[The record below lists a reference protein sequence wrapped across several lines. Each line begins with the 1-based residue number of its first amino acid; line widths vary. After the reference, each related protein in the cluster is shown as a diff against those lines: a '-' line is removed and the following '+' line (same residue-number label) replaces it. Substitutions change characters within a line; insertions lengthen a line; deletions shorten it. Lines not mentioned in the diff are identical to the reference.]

1 VTDLPASLRALLGSR
16 KAAFGAAVVAAFAVM
31 AVAGGVVVGDPTAF
45 VAVPHLPPSWSHLL
59 GTTGQ
64 GQDVLAQTVAGA
76 RITLTVGFTVG
87 LFVTLVG
94 AFIGITAGFLGGRA
108 DAVLSVLINVFLVI
122 PGLPLAIVLA
132 AYLPPGP
139 GSIILVLSFAGWAWS
154 ARVFRA
160 QALTLRNREFIQ
172 AAIVSGEGPLR
183 VVFVEL
189 LPNMAS
195 LVASAFITTTVY
207 AIGAEVGL
215 EFLGLGDPGSV
226 TWGTNLYWASNDS
239 ALLTGAWWTFVPTG
253 VCVALVGFGLTMLSY
268 AIDEVTNPRLAAG
281 RESEPPVP
289 VERALTPSAEAG
301 EAGEP
306 SLAAAAEELRRGQRD
321 PSPPERQPEALPPDA
336 TPPPENAAPM
346 PPPAGALLTVQNLT
360 VRYRG
365 RDQPA
370 LDGVS
375 LAIHPGEIFG
385 LAGESGSGKSTFGD
399 AVLRLLPAWARASG
413 EIRFAERD
421 VLALGPEELRAFRF
435 REISVVMQSALDAL
449 NPVAT
454 IAEQI
459 TDVVLAHQPFTPA
472 AARER
477 AATLLHMVGLEAAR
491 LDAFPHTLSGGARQR
506 VALAIALALDP
517 RLVILDEA
525 TTALDVVTQ
534 RELLDRLSELRA
546 TLGLTVLFITHDLP
560 LLLARC
566 DRVGVLYRGRLVDV
580 APAAHLPRVARHPY
594 TRRLLSAFPSLGPAP
609 DLGGDRPEAVSGEIG
624 GGGR

>member
-1 VTDLPASLRALLGSR
+1 MTELSASLRGFLASR
-16 KAAFGAAVVAAFAVM
+16 KAVFGAAVVAAFAVM
-31 AVAGGVVVGDPTAF
+31 AIAGPAVLGDPTAF

-76 RITLTVGFTVG
+76 RVTLTVGFTVG
-87 LFVTLVG
+87 FFVTLVG
-94 AFIGITAGFLGGRA
+94 AFIGITAGYLGGRA

-139 GSIILVLSFAGWAWS
+139 ASIILVLSFAGWAWS

-160 QALTLRNREFIQ
+160 QALTLRHREFIQ

-253 VCVALVGFGLTMLSY
+253 VCVALVGFALTMLSY
-268 AIDEVTNPRLAAG
+268 AIDEVTNPRLAAD
-281 RESEPPVP
+281 REAEPSAAP
-289 VERALTPSAEAG
+289 VERAITPAG
-301 EAGEP
+301 EAGLAAE
-306 SLAAAAEELRRGQRD
+306 AAAAAQAADAPAR
-321 PSPPERQPEALPPDA
+321 ERLPADA
-336 TPPPENAAPM
+336 TPPPVVTAPM
-346 PPPAGALLTVQNLT
+346 PPPAGALLSVQNLT

-365 RDQPA
+365 REHPA

-375 LAIHPGEIFG
+375 LAIRPGEIFG
-385 LAGESGSGKSTFGD
+385 LAGESGSGKSTFAD
-399 AVLRLLPAWARASG
+399 ALLRLLPSWARASG
-413 EIRFAERD
+413 EIRFADRD
-421 VLALGPEELRAFRF
+421 VLAFGPEELRAFRF
-435 REISVVMQSALDAL
+435 REVSVVMQSALDAL

-454 IAEQI
+454 VAEQI
-459 TDVVLAHQPFTPA
+459 IDVVLAHQPFTQA

-477 AATLLHMVGLEAAR
+477 AATLLHMVGLEASR

-546 TLGLTVLFITHDLP
+546 TLGLSVLFITHDLP

-580 APAAHLPRVARHPY
+580 APAANLARVARHPY
-594 TRRLLSAFPSLGPAP
+594 TRRLLAAFPSLGPTP
-609 DLGGDRPEAVSGEIG
+609 EPGGDRPEPVAGELG
-624 GGGR
+624 GGGAR

>member
-1 VTDLPASLRALLGSR
+1 VIDLPASLRGLLASR

-31 AVAGGVVVGDPTAF
+31 ALAGPMVVGDPTAF

-76 RITLTVGFTVG
+76 RVTLGVGFTVG
-87 LFVTLVG
+87 LFVTVVG

-139 GSIILVLSFAGWAWS
+139 ASIVVVLSFAGWAWS

-172 AAIVSGEGPLR
+172 AAIVSGEGALR

-189 LPNMAS
+189 MPNMAS

-253 VCVALVGFGLTMLSY
+253 VCVALVGFALTMLSY

-281 RESEPPVP
+281 RDADLPLP
-289 VERALTPSAEAG
+289 VERTITPSGAIEPEA
-301 EAGEP
+301 
-306 SLAAAAEELRRGQRD
+306 
-321 PSPPERQPEALPPDA
+321 SPPPETISPPSDA
-336 TPPPENAAPM
+336 TPPPEVIASAA
-346 PPPAGALLTVQNLT
+346 PPAGALLSVIGLT

-365 RDQPA
+365 REHPA

-375 LAIHPGEIFG
+375 LAIQPGEIFG

-399 AVLRLLPAWARASG
+399 AMLRLLPSWARASG
-413 EIRFAERD
+413 EIRFADRD
-421 VLALGPEELRAFRF
+421 VLALAPEELRAFRF
-435 REISVVMQSALDAL
+435 REISVVLQSALDAL
-449 NPVAT
+449 SPVAT
-454 IAEQI
+454 VAEQI
-459 TDVVLAHQPFTPA
+459 IDVVLAHQPFTPA

-491 LDAFPHTLSGGARQR
+491 LDSFPHTLSGGARQR

-517 RLVILDEA
+517 RLIILDEA

-534 RELLDRLSELRA
+534 RDLLDRIAELRA
-546 TLGLTVLFITHDLP
+546 TLGLSVLFITHDLP

-594 TRRLLSAFPSLGPAP
+594 TRRLLAAFPSLGPAP
-609 DLGGDRPEAVSGEIG
+609 TLGGERPEAVSGEVG
-624 GGGR
+624 GERRP

>member
-1 VTDLPASLRALLGSR
+1 MDRHGASLRSLFASR
-16 KAAFGAAVVAAFAVM
+16 KARFGAAVVVL
-31 AVAGGVVVGDPTAF
+31 VALVALIGPALVSDPMDF
-45 VAVPHLPPSWSHLL
+45 VAVPHQPPSFAHWL

-76 RITLTVGFTVG
+76 RVTLLVGFTVG
-87 LFVTLVG
+87 IVVTLLG
-94 AFIGITAGFLGGRA
+94 ALIGITAGFLGGRA
-108 DAVLSVLINVFLVI
+108 DGVLSVLINVFLVI

-139 GSIILVLSFAGWAWS
+139 VSIALVLSFAGWAWS

-160 QALTLRNREFIQ
+160 QALALRNREFIQ

-195 LVASAFITTTVY
+195 LVASAFIATTVY

-253 VCVALVGFGLTMLSY
+253 VCVALVGFALTMLNY
-268 AIDEVTNPRLAAG
+268 AIDEVTNPRLAVG
-281 RESEPPVP
+281 RESDLPP
-289 VERALTPSAEAG
+289 VERTATPSG
-301 EAGEP
+301 P
-306 SLAAAAEELRRGQRD
+306 IDMD
-321 PSPPERQPEALPPDA
+321 PVSPPPEPLPPDA
-336 TPPPENAAPM
+336 TPPPVLLSPAELPAP
-346 PPPAGALLTVQNLT
+346 PGALLSVRGLT

-365 RDQPA
+365 RDVPA

-375 LAIHPGEIFG
+375 LDIQPGEIFG

-399 AVLRLLPAWARASG
+399 AVLRLLPPKVRLSG
-413 EIRFAERD
+413 DIKVGGRD
-421 VLALGPEELRAFRF
+421 VLGLDPEALRAFRF
-435 REISVVMQSALDAL
+435 REVSVVMQSALDAL

-454 IAEQI
+454 VAEQI
-459 TDVVLAHQPFTPA
+459 VDTILAHQPFTRA
-472 AARER
+472 AARAR
-477 AATLLHMVGLEAAR
+477 AATLLHMVGLETGR
-491 LDAFPHTLSGGARQR
+491 LDAFPHVLSGGARQR
-506 VALAIALALDP
+506 VALALALALDP
-517 RLVILDEA
+517 RLLILDEA

-534 RELLDRLSELRA
+534 RELLDRIAELRA
-546 TLGLTVLFITHDLP
+546 MTGLSVLFITHDLP

-580 APAAHLPRVARHPY
+580 APANHLARVARHPY
-594 TRRLLSAFPSLGPAP
+594 TRRLLAAFPSLGPGP
-609 DLGGDRPEAVSGEIG
+609 VVEPKRGNDSSDDRPAPTSGEMG
-624 GGGR
+624 VPR

>member
-1 VTDLPASLRALLGSR
+1 VTAAERPGGSLKSLFVSR
-16 KAAFGAAVVAAFAVM
+16 KATFGAAVVAAFAL
-31 AVAGGVVVGDPTAF
+31 VALVGPWLVSDPMAF
-45 VAVPHLPPSWSHLL
+45 VAVPHQAPSFAHWL

-76 RITLTVGFTVG
+76 RVTLAVGFTVG
-87 LFVTLVG
+87 VVVTLVG
-94 AFIGITAGFLGGRA
+94 ALIGITAGFLGGRA
-108 DAVLSVLINVFLVI
+108 DGVLSVLINVFLVI

-139 GSIILVLSFAGWAWS
+139 VSIIVVLAFAGWAWS

-160 QALTLRNREFIQ
+160 QALALRHREFIQ

-195 LVASAFITTTVY
+195 LVASAFIATTVY

-253 VCVALVGFGLTMLSY
+253 VCVALVGFALTMLNY
-268 AIDEVTNPRLAAG
+268 AIDEVTNPRLAVG
-281 RESEPPVP
+281 RDAELPP
-289 VERALTPSAEAG
+289 VERTPTPSGPIEM
-301 EAGEP
+301 E
-306 SLAAAAEELRRGQRD
+306 
-321 PSPPERQPEALPPDA
+321 SPPPEPLPPDA
-336 TPPPENAAPM
+336 TPPPVLISPADVPAP
-346 PPPAGALLTVQNLT
+346 PGALLSVRGLT

-365 RDQPA
+365 REVPA

-375 LAIHPGEIFG
+375 LDIHPGEIFG

-399 AVLRLLPAWARASG
+399 ALLRLLPPKVRLAG
-413 EIRFAERD
+413 DIKVGGRD
-421 VLALGPEELRAFRF
+421 VLALDAEALRAFRF
-435 REISVVMQSALDAL
+435 REVSVVMQSALDAL

-454 IAEQI
+454 VAEQI
-459 TDVVLAHQPFTPA
+459 EDVILAHQPFTRA

-477 AATLLHMVGLEAAR
+477 AATLLHMVGLEPSR
-491 LDAFPHTLSGGARQR
+491 LDAFPHVLSGGARQR
-506 VALAIALALDP
+506 VALALALALDP
-517 RLVILDEA
+517 RLLILDEA

-534 RELLDRLSELRA
+534 RELLDRISELRA
-546 TLGLTVLFITHDLP
+546 MTGLSVLFITHDLP

-580 APAAHLPRVARHPY
+580 APAGHLARVARHPY
-594 TRRLLSAFPSLGPAP
+594 TRRLLAAFPSLGPGPAADARRGGDERRGP
-609 DLGGDRPEAVSGEIG
+609 DDDRPGPASGELGGTR
-624 GGGR
+624 

>member
-1 VTDLPASLRALLGSR
+1 MMDLTGSLRGLFGSR
-16 KAAFGAAVVAAFAVM
+16 KASFGAAVVAAFAV
-31 AVAGGVVVGDPTAF
+31 VAIAGPAVVGDPTAF
-45 VAVPHLPPSWSHLL
+45 VAVPHLPPSWGHLL

-64 GQDVLAQTVAGA
+64 GQDVLAQTIAGA
-76 RITLTVGFTVG
+76 RVTLSVGFTVG

-94 AFIGITAGFLGGRA
+94 ALIGITAGYLGGRA

-139 GSIILVLSFAGWAWS
+139 ASIVVVLSFAGWAWS

-172 AAIVSGEGPLR
+172 AAIVSGEGALR

-253 VCVALVGFGLTMLSY
+253 VCVALVGFALTMLSY
-268 AIDEVTNPRLAAG
+268 AIDEVTNPRLATG
-281 RESEPPVP
+281 RAEPDLPLERTMTPPSPLESE
-289 VERALTPSAEAG
+289 AGQTAEDLLRQIR
-301 EAGEP
+301 EP
-306 SLAAAAEELRRGQRD
+306 D
-321 PSPPERQPEALPPDA
+321 PLPADA
-336 TPPPENAAPM
+336 TPPPESALPM
-346 PPPAGALLTVQNLT
+346 TPPAGALLWVQNLT

-365 RDQPA
+365 RELPA

-375 LAIHPGEIFG
+375 LAINPGEIFG

-399 AVLRLLPAWARASG
+399 AVLRLLPRWARASG
-413 EIRFAERD
+413 EIRFADRD
-421 VLALGPEELRAFRF
+421 VLAFDPEELRAFRF
-435 REISVVMQSALDAL
+435 REVSVVMQSALDAL

-454 IAEQI
+454 VAEQI
-459 TDVVLAHQPFTPA
+459 IDVVLAHQPFTPA

-477 AATLLHMVGLEAAR
+477 AATLLHMVGLEASR
-491 LDAFPHTLSGGARQR
+491 LDSFPHTLSGGARQR

-534 RELLDRLSELRA
+534 RELLDRIAELRS
-546 TLGLTVLFITHDLP
+546 TLGLSVLFITHDLP

-580 APAAHLPRVARHPY
+580 APAAHLARVARHPY
-594 TRRLLSAFPSLGPAP
+594 TRRLLAAFPSLGPAP
-609 DLGGDRPEAVSGEIG
+609 VLGGERPPAVSGEVG
-624 GGGR
+624 GPK